1 MIMLVKAVSLVN
13 KTISA
18 QYQASNPVTQEQDR
32 TLYTRKT
39 LHDTDVTFIS
49 AKHIVSAGS
58 TQHPSCLGK
67 RT

>member
-1 MIMLVKAVSLVN
+1 MLVKAASLVN

-18 QYQASNPVTQEQDR
+18 QNQASNPVTQEQDR
-32 TLYTRKT
+32 TLYTKKT
-39 LHDTDVTFIS
+39 LRDTDVTFIS
-49 AKHIVSAGS
+49 AKHIDSAGS